1 MTAPIALNINMSAFC
16 HHINN
21 DTPLFVDGY
30 ELPHYDKICHVD
42 VDLAAINP
50 YWLDVLKTKNLY
62 AYRAEL
68 FYYPA
73 GIEHHM
79 PIHVD
84 NQNGDRAKINWVFGG
99 AGSVMKWYKPLSKVP
114 KQHLTGAA
122 PGSSYKLYDVDEV
135 ELIYTS
141 EVANP
146 SIVQVGIPH
155 NIYTPG
161 AERWTYCLVVFDP
174 ETKTNASFRKIKQI
188 FTEN

>member
-1 MTAPIALNINMSAFC
+1 MSAFC
-16 HHINN
+16 YHIDDN
-21 DTPLFVDGY
+21 TPLFVEGY
-30 ELPHYDKICHVD
+30 QLPHYDSICHVD

-50 YWLDVLKTKNLY
+50 YWLDKLKSKNLY

-99 AGSVMKWYKPLSKVP
+99 AGSVMKWYKLLNKTP
-114 KQHLTGAA
+114 KEHLTGSA
-122 PGSSYKLYDVDEV
+122 PGSSYKRYDANEV

-141 EVANP
+141 SVSNP

-161 AERWTYCLVVFDP
+161 AERWTYCLVVIDP
-174 ETKTNASFRKIKQI
+174 NTKTNASFRKIKEI